1 MNNHCLLAVV
11 FLSVKPGNVSKKALL
26 AIVIALLVPF
36 SGYLIM
42 KKVSE
47 TALDMPRHY
56 YYDTVMTRMENG
68 KQLTDTVW
76 HPVADIQLTNQLGRS
91 VSLHKNTKGKVI
103 VADFFF
109 TRCPSI
115 CPYLTANMKRLQDAL
130 AAKDRFKELNP
141 AFVQFI
147 SFSVDPDRDSV
158 SVLKKYADKFG
169 VDPDL
174 WWLLTGPKKEIY
186 DFALNELKMGL
197 VDGEGVDSNFIHTQK
212 MVLLDKYHVVRGYYN
227 GLDSV
232 DLAKLAN
239 DIVFIMLEKDKD
251 YVSPLR
257 ELKPLIPML
266 LAIVVATG
274 ALVYFLFRKP
284 KYPVKKQEL
293 T

>member
-1 MNNHCLLAVV
+1 MNNHCLQAVV
-11 FLSVKPGNVSKKALL
+11 FLSVKPSNVSKKALI
-26 AIVIALLVPF
+26 AIVIALLIPI

-47 TALDMPRHY
+47 TALHMPRHY

-68 KQLTDTVW
+68 KQMTDTVW
-76 HPVADIQLTNQLGRS
+76 HPVADIQLTNQLGHS
-91 VSLHKNTKGKVI
+91 VSLHHDTKGKVI

-115 CPYLTANMKRLQDAL
+115 CPYLTANMKKLQDAL
-130 AAKDRFKELNP
+130 ETKDRFKELNP

-158 SVLKKYADKFG
+158 SVLKKYADKYG
-169 VDPDL
+169 IDPDL

-197 VDGEGVDSNFIHTQK
+197 VDGEGADSNFIHTQK
-212 MVLLDKYHVVRGYYN
+212 MVLLDKYHVVRGYYD

-232 DLAKLAN
+232 ALAKLAN

-257 ELKPLIPML
+257 GLKPLIPML
-266 LAIVVATG
+266 LLIVAATG

-284 KYPVKKQEL
+284 RYPVKKQEL
-293 T
+293 I